1 MVSVPA
7 LSRITARLT
16 RWSWLN
22 WSPPSSAR
30 MSSEIRSSLNDRR
43 RAAIELFDVASLDG
57 AEHQRLRRLVAKA
70 FTPPAAERMRSVC
83 VDVISELVD
92 GCAPAGHCDFVADIA
107 KSYPVQIICAL
118 LGAPREDWHLF
129 SDWAAD
135 AGKAFG
141 VNVVEHEP
149 VILRAWTELDGL

>member
-1 MVSVPA
+1 
-7 LSRITARLT
+7 
-16 RWSWLN
+16 
-22 WSPPSSAR
+22 
-30 MSSEIRSSLNDRR
+30 
-43 RAAIELFDVASLDG
+43 
-57 AEHQRLRRLVAKA
+57 
-70 FTPPAAERMRSVC
+70 MRSVC